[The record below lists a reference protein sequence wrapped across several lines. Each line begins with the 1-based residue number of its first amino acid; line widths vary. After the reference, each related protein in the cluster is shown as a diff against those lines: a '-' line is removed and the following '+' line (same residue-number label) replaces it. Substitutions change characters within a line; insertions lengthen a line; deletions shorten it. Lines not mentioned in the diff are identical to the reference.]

1 MQLSRAQSKKSKSQP
16 KRQSKASFLFEN
28 DPSEDDSEASNNADD
43 VNYFDDENIIQHH
56 SKRKITAIS
65 STIGDV
71 SQPSVSRTQD
81 EEVKS
86 SKLSKALLPFETD
99 DDGYV
104 DSVSVLSFG
113 RRHVREAYTEDNL
126 KLAVLL
132 NRCIKRAYN
141 GNLKT
146 YSSKDYSRHKRD
158 AVGALRISCEQAIME
173 ELNFP
178 QYRTSFMSLLDLYNL
193 DIPEELREGVDGN
206 NKASRKKF
214 LNMFSSLLCDR
225 LSTDG
230 ANNTLPFDEFAER
243 IRSLPVAY

>member
-1 MQLSRAQSKKSKSQP
+1 M
-16 KRQSKASFLFEN
+16 FED
-28 DPSEDDSEASNNADD
+28 DPSEDDTEASNNADD
-43 VNYFDDENIIQHH
+43 ENYFEDENINEHH

-65 STIGDV
+65 STFGDV
-71 SQPSVSRTQD
+71 SQPSVSD

-86 SKLSKALLPFETD
+86 SKLSKTLLPFEMD

-104 DSVSVLSFG
+104 DSVTVLSFG

-158 AVGALRISCEQAIME
+158 AVGALRISCEQAIMD

-193 DIPEELREGVDGN
+193 DIPEELREGVDN
-206 NKASRKKF
+206 SNKASREKF
-214 LNMFSSLLCDR
+214 LNIFSSLLCDR

-230 ANNTLPFDEFAER
+230 ANNTLSFDEFAER